1 MDLSVLSWNVE
12 HFTGD
17 KTGSRADRVNRV
29 ADLVAQTNPDV
40 FAIMEVE
47 SGAVFSGF
55 VSRLPDY
62 HFAITEG
69 RQTQEILVGMRHG
82 ITAFMT
88 QKNEFKRNNPGLRP
102 GALVTVTTPG
112 GEHLPILFNHLKSM
126 PSPEGFGLRDAMVEK
141 AFRLKKAI
149 DKSAQNLGTPA
160 RMILVGD
167 LNTMGM
173 NLKDS
178 DRDISAA
185 HEIERFERR
194 FARYGMVLK
203 DKTHSA
209 TFNNGSSSSYP
220 PSDLDHV
227 FATENLSF
235 ADMGGGKAV
244 RVAGWAEEP
253 SVAAQDTWIAEYSD
267 HAPLIFKVTG
277 L

>member
-12 HFTGD
+12 HFTGA
-17 KTGSRADRVNRV
+17 KSGSRRDRLVRV
-29 ADLVAQTNPDV
+29 CDHVAAEAPDV

-47 SGAVFSGF
+47 SGRVFDAFVTRMPNYVFS
-55 VSRLPDY
+55 
-62 HFAITEG
+62 ITEG
-69 RQTQEILVGMRHG
+69 PQTQEILVGVKSG

-112 GEHLPILFNHLKSM
+112 GRHLPILFNHLKSL

-141 AFRLKKAI
+141 AFGLKRSI
-149 DKSAQNLGTPA
+149 DRASAALGQDS

-178 DRDISAA
+178 DDDIDADA
-185 HEIERFERR
+185 EIERYRRR
-194 FARYGMVLK
+194 FARYGMDLMA
-203 DKTHSA
+203 KTHGA
-209 TFNNGSSSSYP
+209 TFNNGSGSSYDP
-220 PSDLDHV
+220 ADLDHV
-227 FATENLSF
+227 FATPNLVF
-235 ADMGGGKAV
+235 ADQGGAPI
-244 RVAGWAEEP
+244 RVGGWAEAP
-253 SVAAQDTWIAEYSD
+253 SIAAQDDWIDRFSD
-267 HAPLIFKVTG
+267 HAPLTFTVTG